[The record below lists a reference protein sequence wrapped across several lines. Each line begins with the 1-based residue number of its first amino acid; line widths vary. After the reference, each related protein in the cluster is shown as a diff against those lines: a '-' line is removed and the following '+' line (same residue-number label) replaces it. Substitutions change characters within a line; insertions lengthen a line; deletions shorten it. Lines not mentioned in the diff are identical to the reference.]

1 MGIFRII
8 AKWWGSSNASNLM
21 FMGLAVALIL
31 LMAGGLWIQELRV
44 KAAAC
49 DGAEDVKLK
58 YERLVKNYEKEVEA
72 DRDARIETI
81 NESTHPCLD
90 VRSIDILRNDK
101 IQVEPD

>member
-58 YERLVKNYEKEVEA
+58 YEHLVKNYEKEVEA